1 MTRAIGIALGLI
13 LGYVTPCGAGAL
25 GVTPNPPETT
35 TPTVMVCPHE
45 APVPFR
51 CIPWLRGTWA
61 ARQLA
66 AEAGERTEPIE
77 PVQAS
82 Q

>member
-1 MTRAIGIALGLI
+1 MNRLIGLALGAI
-13 LGYVTPCGAGAL
+13 IGYVTPCGAGAL
-25 GVTPNPPETT
+25 GVVPNPPEPN

-61 ARQLA
+61 ARMLV
-66 AEAGERTEPIE
+66 AEADRRPEPIKS
-77 PVQAS
+77 VQAS
-82 Q
+82 